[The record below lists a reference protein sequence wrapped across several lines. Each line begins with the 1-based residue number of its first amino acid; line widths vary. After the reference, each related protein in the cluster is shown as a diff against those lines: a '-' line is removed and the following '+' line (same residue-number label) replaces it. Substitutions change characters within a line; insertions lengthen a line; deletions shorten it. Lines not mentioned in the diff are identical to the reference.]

1 MLWRQRNFYMS
12 ILHIVVLLLEVLLGL
27 FSAYAAYSLF
37 TWTPPSI
44 AKAREALH
52 YPRWYWIL
60 AGIMATIGA
69 IGLFVGLVIP
79 AVGAVAAAWMA
90 VYFVVATFTHL
101 VRKDL
106 ASLGAPLLFLVVFV
120 GLSAL
125 WWASG
130 TSLLAL
136 VGH

>member
-1 MLWRQRNFYMS
+1 MS
-12 ILHIVVLLLEVLLGL
+12 ILHIVVLVLEILLAL

-37 TWTPPSI
+37 TRTPPSI
-44 AKAREALH
+44 AQAREALH
-52 YPRWYWIL
+52 FPRWYWIL
-60 AGIMATIGA
+60 AGIMAAIGA

-79 AVGAVAAAWMA
+79 AVGVGAGVWMA

-106 ASLGAPLLFLVVFV
+106 ASLGAPLLFLVVFA

-125 WWASG
+125 LWASG
-130 TSLLAL
+130 TLLMTL
-136 VGH
+136 VGR

>member
-1 MLWRQRNFYMS
+1 MS
-12 ILHIVVLLLEVLLGL
+12 ILHIVVLVLEVILAV

-37 TWTPPSI
+37 AWTPPSI

-52 YPRWYWIL
+52 YPRWYWVL

-101 VRKDL
+101 VRKDM
-106 ASLGAPLLFLVVFV
+106 ASLGFPLVFLAVFV
-120 GLSAL
+120 GLTIL

-130 TSLLAL
+130 TPLLAL
-136 VGH
+136 VSH